1 MLRSCLTRVVLND
14 STQLAQIFFQDEG
27 SGGGR
32 QGAREAG
39 LMLMTMMREIMK
51 TMMRKNNENGDVAR
65 DPDHTRRGAAADEP
79 EPRFTRVE
87 PPSSLRSP
95 MDARNA
101 LLSLSLRSPAN
112 GEFQAK

>member
-65 DPDHTRRGAAADEP
+65 DPDHTRRGGGGARAKIH
-79 EPRFTRVE
+79 
-87 PPSSLRSP
+87 PS
-95 MDARNA
+95 
-101 LLSLSLRSPAN
+101 
-112 GEFQAK
+112 

>member
-27 SGGGR
+27 SAWGR

-65 DPDHTRRGAAADEP
+65 DPDHTRRGGGGARAKIH
-79 EPRFTRVE
+79 
-87 PPSSLRSP
+87 PS
-95 MDARNA
+95 
-101 LLSLSLRSPAN
+101 
-112 GEFQAK
+112 